1 MTKHSPNDIQKVK
14 NMINVERILEKL
26 DSYLHKNDYESA
38 ERHLLYWLE
47 EGKGSREEIPLL
59 NELMGLYRKLA
70 REDDAIKTAKKALE
84 ALEKYG
90 LSDKVSGAT
99 TYLNSATVFKAFG
112 RADMALP
119 LFGKAKEIYE
129 KNLDAND
136 TRLGGLYNNMAL
148 ALVDLRKFDKAKEFY
163 LKAISVMEKSEKG
176 ALEVAITYLNMAS
189 ALEEEIG
196 LLEGDLEI
204 QDYLKKA
211 EALIDNYPEKDGY
224 YAFVC
229 EKCATVF
236 GYYGHFVFENELKE
250 RAKKIYEGT

>member
-1 MTKHSPNDIQKVK
+1 
-14 NMINVERILEKL
+14 MINVERILEKL
-26 DSYLHKNDYESA
+26 DSHLHKNDYESA

-47 EGKGSREEIPLL
+47 EGKNSREEIPLL
-59 NELMGLYRKLA
+59 NELMGLYRKVG
-70 REDDAIKTAKKALE
+70 REEDAIKTAEKGLDALKKH
-84 ALEKYG
+84 G
-90 LSDKVSGAT
+90 ISDKISGAT

-112 RADMALP
+112 KAEEAIP
-119 LFGKAKEIYE
+119 LFERAREIYE
-129 KNLDAND
+129 KNLDTDD

-148 ALVDLRKFDKAKEFY
+148 ALVDLKRFNEAKDLY

-189 ALEEEIG
+189 AVEEKVG
-196 LLEGDLEI
+196 LLDGDIEI

-211 EALIDNYPEKDGY
+211 EDLIESFPERDGY

-236 GYYGHFVFENELKE
+236 GYYGHFYFENELKE